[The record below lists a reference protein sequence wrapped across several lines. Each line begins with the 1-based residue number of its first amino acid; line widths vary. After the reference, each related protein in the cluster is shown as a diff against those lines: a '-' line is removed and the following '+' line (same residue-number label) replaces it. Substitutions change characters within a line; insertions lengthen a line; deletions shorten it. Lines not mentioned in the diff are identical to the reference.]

1 MAGRVEPRV
10 LSALLD
16 SLAPEPCCAC
26 GVGDAWGPLRVCP
39 ACDETIPIGI
49 RALTL
54 PDPLRRG
61 WALGPYEGSLGALV
75 RAGKYAPR
83 TALLT
88 SLGHRLGCGLR
99 DRTPDWDAV
108 TWVPSPT
115 VRRASRGFDPAE
127 TVARAVADELDRP
140 LLALLRR
147 VEASPQAARSDRQRR
162 QAIRGAYVTLH
173 PIDSECRLLLV
184 DDVVTTGAT
193 LATCADAL
201 LCAGARAIDGAGI
214 AARAL

>member
-1 MAGRVEPRV
+1 V

-39 ACDETIPIGI
+39 NCERAIPIGV
-49 RALTL
+49 RPLTL

-61 WALGPYEGSLGALV
+61 WALGPYEGALGALV

-83 TALLT
+83 TALLIG
-88 SLGHRLGCGLR
+88 LGHRLGRDLR
-99 DRTPDWDAV
+99 DRAADWDAV

-127 TVARAVADELDRP
+127 AVARAVAAELDRP
-140 LLALLRR
+140 LVATLRR

-162 QAIRGAYVTLH
+162 EAIRGAYVTLH
-173 PIDSECRLLLV
+173 PIRSERRLLLV

-193 LATCADAL
+193 LATCADVL
-201 LCAGARAIDGAGI
+201 LCAGARAIDGAGV

>member
-1 MAGRVEPRV
+1 V

-39 ACDETIPIGI
+39 ACHRMLPVEVRP
-49 RALTL
+49 LTL

-61 WALGPYEGSLGALV
+61 WALGPYEGALGALV

-88 SLGHRLGCGLR
+88 GLGHRLGRGLR
-99 DRTPDWDAV
+99 DRAPDWDAV

-127 TVARAVADELDRP
+127 TIARAVAAELERP
-140 LLALLRR
+140 LVATLRR
-147 VEASPQAARSDRQRR
+147 VEASPQVARSDRQRR
-162 QAIRGAYVTLH
+162 TAIRGAYVTAA
-173 PIDSECRLLLV
+173 PVGPETRLLLV
-184 DDVVTTGAT
+184 DDVITTGAT

-201 LCAGARAIDGAGI
+201 LCAGARAIDGAGV

>member
-1 MAGRVEPRV
+1 M

-26 GVGDAWGPLRVCP
+26 GIGAAWGLLRVCP
-39 ACDETIPIGI
+39 ECERTIPNGV
-49 RALTL
+49 RPLPL

-61 WALGPYEGSLGALV
+61 WALGPYEGALGGLV

-88 SLGHRLGCGLR
+88 ALGHRLGRGLL
-99 DRTPDWDAV
+99 DRAHDWDAV
-108 TWVPSPT
+108 TWVPSPR

-127 TVARAVADELDRP
+127 TVARAVAAEIERP
-140 LLALLRR
+140 LTATLRR
-147 VEASPQAARSDRQRR
+147 VEPSPQVARSDRQRR
-162 QAIRGAYVTLH
+162 QAIRGAYVTL
-173 PIDSECRLLLV
+173 PAFPSEHRFLLV

-201 LCAGARAIDGAGI
+201 LCAGARAIDGAGV

>member
-1 MAGRVEPRV
+1 M

-39 ACDETIPIGI
+39 GCERAIPNGV
-49 RALTL
+49 RRLAL
-54 PDPLRRG
+54 PDPLGRG
-61 WALGPYEGSLGALV
+61 WALGPYEGALGALV

-88 SLGHRLGCGLR
+88 GLGRRLGRSLH
-99 DRTPDWDAV
+99 DRAPAWDAV
-108 TWVPSPT
+108 TWVPSPR

-127 TVARAVADELDRP
+127 TVARAVASELDRP
-140 LLALLRR
+140 LLATLRR
-147 VEASPQAARSDRQRR
+147 VDASPQAARSDRERR
-162 QAIRGAYVTLH
+162 QAIRGAYVTL
-173 PIDSECRLLLV
+173 PAIVAECRLLLV
-184 DDVVTTGAT
+184 DDVITTGAT

-201 LCAGARAIDGAGI
+201 LCSGARAIDGAGV

>member
-1 MAGRVEPRV
+1 M
-10 LSALLD
+10 L
-16 SLAPEPCCAC
+16 
-26 GVGDAWGPLRVCP
+26 
-39 ACDETIPIGI
+39 PIGAH
-49 RALTL
+49 RLTL

-61 WALGPYEGSLGALV
+61 WALGPYEGTLGALV
-75 RAGKYAPR
+75 RAGKYGPR

-88 SLGHRLGCGLR
+88 GLGHRLGGGLR
-99 DRTPDWDAV
+99 HRVDDWDAV

-127 TVARAVADELDRP
+127 TVARAVAAELGRP
-140 LLALLRR
+140 LEATLRR
-147 VEASPQAARSDRQRR
+147 VEASPQVARSDRQRR
-162 QAIRGAYVTLH
+162 QAIRGAYVTLRL
-173 PIDSECRLLLV
+173 IESERRLLLV

-201 LCAGARAIDGAGI
+201 LCAGARAIDGAGV

>member
-1 MAGRVEPRV
+1 M
-10 LSALLD
+10 LSDLLD

-26 GVGDAWGPLRVCP
+26 GVGDAWGPLRVC
-39 ACDETIPIGI
+39 AGCERAIPVGA
-49 RALTL
+49 RPLAL

-61 WALGPYEGSLGALV
+61 WALGPYEGALGALV

-83 TALLT
+83 TALLAG
-88 SLGHRLGCGLR
+88 LGHRLGHGLL
-99 DRTPDWDAV
+99 DRAPDWDAV

-127 TVARAVADELDRP
+127 TVARAVAAELGRP
-140 LLALLRR
+140 LVATLRR
-147 VEASPQAARSDRQRR
+147 VEPSPQVARSDRERR
-162 QAIRGAYVTLH
+162 QAIRGAYVTRDTISSK
-173 PIDSECRLLLV
+173 PRFLLV

-201 LCAGARAIDGAGI
+201 LCAGARAIDGAGV

>member
-1 MAGRVEPRV
+1 V
-10 LSALLD
+10 LSNLLD
-16 SLAPEPCCAC
+16 ALAPEPCCAC

-39 ACDETIPIGI
+39 SCDRTLPIGV
-49 RALTL
+49 RPLTL

-61 WALGPYEGSLGALV
+61 WALGPYQGALGALV

-88 SLGHRLGCGLR
+88 ALGRRLGHGLR
-99 DRTPDWDAV
+99 DRAPDWDAV

-115 VRRASRGFDPAE
+115 VRRARRGFDPAE
-127 TVARAVADELDRP
+127 TVARAVAAELGRP
-140 LLALLRR
+140 LVATLRR
-147 VEASPQAARSDRQRR
+147 VEASPQAARSDRERR
-162 QAIRGAYVTLH
+162 HAIRGAYVTLR
-173 PIDSECRLLLV
+173 PIVSERRLLLV
-184 DDVVTTGAT
+184 DDVITTGAT

-201 LCAGARAIDGAGI
+201 LVDGARAIDAAGI

>member
-1 MAGRVEPRV
+1 M
-10 LSALLD
+10 LSDLLD

-26 GVGDAWGPLRVCP
+26 GTGDAWGPLRVCP
-39 ACDETIPIGI
+39 ACDRAIPRGV
-49 RALTL
+49 RPLAL

-61 WALGPYEGSLGALV
+61 WALGPYEGALGALV

-88 SLGHRLGCGLR
+88 ALGRGLGTGLR
-99 DRTPDWDAV
+99 DQASDWDAV

-115 VRRASRGFDPAE
+115 LRRTGRGFDPAE
-127 TVARAVADELDRP
+127 TVARAVARKVDRP
-140 LLALLRR
+140 LVATLRR
-147 VEASPQAARSDRQRR
+147 IDASPQAARSDRERR
-162 QAIRGAYVTLH
+162 DAIRGAYVTL
-173 PIDSECRLLLV
+173 PFIGSEGRLLLV

-201 LCAGARAIDGAGI
+201 LCAGARAVDGAGV

>member
-1 MAGRVEPRV
+1 V
-10 LSALLD
+10 LSNLLD

-26 GVGDAWGPLRVCP
+26 GLGDAWGPLRVCP
-39 ACDETIPIGI
+39 SCDRTLPTGV

-54 PDPLRRG
+54 PDPLQRG
-61 WALGPYEGSLGALV
+61 WALGPYEGALGALV

-88 SLGHRLGCGLR
+88 ALGHRLGRGLS
-99 DRTPDWDAV
+99 DRAPDWDAV

-115 VRRASRGFDPAE
+115 VRRARRGFDPAE
-127 TVARAVADELDRP
+127 TVGRAVARELDRP
-140 LLALLRR
+140 LLATLRR

-162 QAIRGAYVTLH
+162 HAIRGAYVTLP
-173 PIDSECRLLLV
+173 PIASKCRFLLV

-201 LCAGARAIDGAGI
+201 LCAGARAIDGAGV
-214 AARAL
+214 AARDL